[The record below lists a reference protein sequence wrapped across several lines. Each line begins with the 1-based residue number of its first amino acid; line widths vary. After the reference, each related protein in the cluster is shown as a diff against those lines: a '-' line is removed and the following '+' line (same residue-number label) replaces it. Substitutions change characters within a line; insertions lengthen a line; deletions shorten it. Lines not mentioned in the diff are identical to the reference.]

1 VKELSQQELDAL
13 AAATYR
19 KTADIGFAHAE
30 KNLPFIMKTVAD
42 VPVDDG
48 FPAAIVVSGGPTIHL
63 RDPIGKL
70 KKHGFNGA
78 IVSCDGALGNCL
90 RNDIIPNYVVCVDP
104 HPHRIVR
111 WFGDTKI
118 DQRPPD
124 DYYKNQDLDETVA
137 RDNRRANTELIKLVN
152 RHGKKI
158 KAILAT
164 SVSPDITERCLEAG
178 MEIYW
183 WNPIYDDYHDPKSLT
198 SRLYDMNKAPCLVTG
213 GNVGASSFS
222 FAYAVLR
229 KKVIGLLGMD
239 FSYAPGTPLIRTQ
252 YYDVISEMK
261 ELYPNPEDAYIKI
274 YNPHLDETWFTDPAY
289 YWYRT
294 CFLKLID
301 AIDDD
306 TAVHNCSEGGIL
318 FGEKVHFTPF
328 EQFLKKFSAAPRSS
342 RARAPKTAA
351 RK

>member
-1 VKELSQQELDAL
+1 MKELSQPELDAI
-13 AAATYR
+13 ASATFR
-19 KTADIGFAHAE
+19 KTAEIGYTHALANQPFV
-30 KNLPFIMKTVAD
+30 KNTVAD
-42 VPVDDG
+42 LVDPKRD
-48 FPAAIVVSGGPTIHL
+48 FPAAVVVSGGPTIHL
-63 RDPIGKL
+63 RDPLGKL
-70 KKHGFNGA
+70 KKRGFEGA
-78 IVSCDGALGNCL
+78 VVSCDGALGNCL
-90 RNDIIPNYVVCVDP
+90 RNGIVPDYVVCVDP

-152 RHGKKI
+152 EHGHKI

-164 SVSPDITERCLEAG
+164 SVSPDITARCLEAG

-183 WNPIYDDYHDPKSLT
+183 WNPIYDDYEKPGSLT
-198 SRLYDMNKAPCLVTG
+198 RKLYDLNKVPCLVTG

-239 FSYAPGTPLIRTQ
+239 FSYAPGTPLLRTQ
-252 YYDVISEMK
+252 YYDVIK
-261 ELYPNPEDAYIKI
+261 ELYKDPKDAYIEMF
-274 YNPHLDETWFTDPAY
+274 NPYLKETWFTDPAY
-289 YWYRT
+289 YWYRQ
-294 CFLKLID
+294 CFLKLIE

-306 TAVHNCSEGGIL
+306 VAVHNCSEGGIL
-318 FGEKVHFTPF
+318 FGQRVHWTPF
-328 EQFLKKFSAAPRSS
+328 DQFLTKFRGPAAEVLRG
-342 RARAPKTAA
+342 
-351 RK
+351 